1 MKVCKLHFV
10 EFSIFQQTNG
20 LYYFSIFSSEGG
32 RIMVC
37 SLENAGTKY
46 VIKGLDEMARD
57 YVIELSLSGDRIYF
71 DGVEFERAMM
81 E

>member
-1 MKVCKLHFV
+1 
-10 EFSIFQQTNG
+10 
-20 LYYFSIFSSEGG
+20 
-32 RIMVC
+32 MVC